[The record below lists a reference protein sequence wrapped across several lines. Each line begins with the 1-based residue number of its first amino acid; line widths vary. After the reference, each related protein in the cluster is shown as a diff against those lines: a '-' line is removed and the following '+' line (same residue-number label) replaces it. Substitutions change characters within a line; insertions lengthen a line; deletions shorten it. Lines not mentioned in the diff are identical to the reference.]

1 MNKIY
6 LLAFALFI
14 GFSSIAQTNET
25 ETPKKE
31 KKSNFGTIFQ
41 NRNQEKTKVSGFMAL
56 NLDFGSIDNE
66 FGLLLGF
73 DGAVL
78 INQSFFVGI
87 YGRGLATM
95 PTYNY
100 TFFDKDSA
108 ANINATH
115 RGVFYHGGLLLGYV
129 FYPNKPFHF
138 GISTRIGAGG
148 VNLVE
153 DYSYHHNY
161 APKGCD
167 SYHDL
172 PYIAPLFVFSPQI
185 DAEINITNWMKFR
198 ASAGYQ
204 YVAKSSL
211 YVTSLEN
218 GKLVETELLN
228 TKDYNTPTFSIGFVF
243 GWFQ

>member
-1 MNKIY
+1 MKKIY
-6 LLAFALFI
+6 LLAFTLLI
-14 GFSSIAQTNET
+14 GYSSIAQTNEK

-31 KKSNFGTIFQ
+31 SNFNTIFH
-41 NRNQEKTKVSGFMAL
+41 NRNQEKTIVSGFMAL
-56 NLDFGSIDNE
+56 NMDFGSINKE
-66 FGLLLGF
+66 FGLLLGI

-100 TFFDKDSA
+100 TFYNKDSSS
-108 ANINATH
+108 NISATH
-115 RGVFYHGGLLLGYV
+115 RGLFYHGGLLLGYV

-148 VNLVE
+148 ISLIE
-153 DYSYHHNY
+153 DYSYHHKY
-161 APKGCD
+161 SPKGCD
-167 SYHDL
+167 TYDDL

-198 ASAGYQ
+198 ASVGYQ
-204 YVAKSSL
+204 YVANSSL
-211 YVTSLEN
+211 YVSSIES
-218 GKLVETELLN
+218 GKLIETELLN